1 MKLAMQP
8 EPVSEST
15 LNVYVGESSIYSPS
29 VFVGG
34 PSPSNHE
41 TAKWKWS

>member
-15 LNVYVGESSIYSPS
+15 LNVYVGESSPS
-29 VFVGG
+29 VFVSE